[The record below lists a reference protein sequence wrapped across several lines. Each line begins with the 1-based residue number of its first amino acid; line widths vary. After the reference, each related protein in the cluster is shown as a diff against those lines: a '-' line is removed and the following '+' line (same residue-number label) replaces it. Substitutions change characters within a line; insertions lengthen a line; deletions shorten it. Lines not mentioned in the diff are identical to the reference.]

1 MSSTTAGGTRSR
13 PTRGRTARPRPAL
26 LELLDRP
33 LASYYLV
40 LGTAGLLVALGLIM
54 VLSASSVTSFADSG
68 SSFTIVEKQAL
79 WVGLGLPALWIGMR
93 LPIRA
98 YRLLGY
104 PLLLLSLALLVL
116 VLVPGIGVNVSG
128 ATRWIDLP
136 GGLQIQPS
144 EPAKLALVLWGAD
157 LLARKEK
164 RLGQTRHLLVP
175 LVPIALVMAVL
186 VMLQPDMGT
195 TIVLVLVML
204 ALLFTAGAPLGAFAW
219 LGVGLGGA
227 MTALAVT
234 EPYRL
239 QRLTGFRNPCGQHS
253 LNIGYQACQGIY
265 ALSSGGWFGLGLGA
279 SREKFGYLPNQY
291 TDYIF
296 AIIGEELGL
305 LGTLVVLGLF
315 ALLGYAGIRIAQRCP
330 DRFSQLAAAG
340 VTAWLLG
347 QALVNMGAVVGLL
360 PITGI
365 PLPMVSFGGS
375 ALVPTLFAIG
385 MLLSFARHEPSA
397 ARALAVRKANRSP
410 RLSRLRTSKP
420 VPTSRRSPQP
430 PRARARAGR

>member
-1 MSSTTAGGTRSR
+1 MSSASASAPGRPRASRTRAAAGGRR
-13 PTRGRTARPRPAL
+13 PKPAL
-26 LELLDRP
+26 LALLDRP

-40 LGTAGLLVALGLIM
+40 IGTTVLLLALGLIM
-54 VLSASSVTSFADSG
+54 VLSASSITSYASSG
-68 SSFTIVEKQAL
+68 SSFTIAERQGIWMAI
-79 WVGLGLPALWIGMR
+79 GLPALWLGSR
-93 LPIRA
+93 LPVRA
-98 YRLLGY
+98 YRMLGY
-104 PLLLLSLALLVL
+104 PLLLLSFALLFA
-116 VLVPGIGVNVSG
+116 VLVPGVGQNVSG
-128 ATRWIDLP
+128 ATRWIALP

-164 RLGQTRHLLVP
+164 RLTETKHLLVP
-175 LVPIALVMAVL
+175 LVPIALAMGLLVMA
-186 VMLQPDMGT
+186 QPDMGT
-195 TIVLVLVML
+195 TIVLITVML
-204 ALLFTAGAPLGAFAW
+204 ALLFTAGAQLRVFTKIGLG
-219 LGVGLGGA
+219 LGVGLG
-227 MTALAVT
+227 ALAVT

-239 QRLTGFRNPCGQHS
+239 QRLTGFRNPCAQQHALS
-253 LNIGYQACQGIY
+253 VGYQACQGLY

-330 DRFSQLAAAG
+330 DTFSQLAAAG

-365 PLPMVSFGGS
+365 PLPLVSFGGS
-375 ALVPTLFAIG
+375 ALVPTMFAIG
-385 MLLSFARHEPSA
+385 MLISFARHEPATAKALA
-397 ARALAVRKANRSP
+397 ARKAARGRWLPQVS
-410 RLSRLRTSKP
+410 LSR
-420 VPTSRRSPQP
+420 
-430 PRARARAGR
+430 

>member
-1 MSSTTAGGTRSR
+1 MSSATTGAGRARRARRMSTGRADSAARTK
-13 PTRGRTARPRPAL
+13 PTL
-26 LELLDRP
+26 LALLDRP

-40 LGTAGLLVALGLIM
+40 MGTAALLLALGLIM
-54 VLSASSVTSFADSG
+54 VLSASSATSFASSG
-68 SSFTIVEKQAL
+68 SSFTIAERQGIWMAI
-79 WVGLGLPALWIGMR
+79 GLPALWIGSK
-93 LPIRA
+93 LPVRA

-104 PLLLLSLALLVL
+104 PLLLVSFALLLL
-116 VLVPGIGVNVSG
+116 VLVPGVGQNVSG
-128 ATRWIDLP
+128 ATRWINLP

-164 RLGQTRHLLVP
+164 RLTETKHLLVP
-175 LVPIALVMAVL
+175 LVPVALLMALLVMAE
-186 VMLQPDMGT
+186 PDMGT
-195 TIVLVLVML
+195 TVVLTTVML
-204 ALLFTAGAPLGAFAW
+204 ALLFTAGAR
-219 LGVGLGGA
+219 LGVFARIGVFLGLGLA
-227 MTALAVT
+227 ALAIT

-239 QRLTGFRNPCGQHS
+239 QRLTGFRNPCAQQHAMGV
-253 LNIGYQACQGIY
+253 GYQACQGLY

-279 SREKFGYLPNQY
+279 SHEKFGYLPNVY

-315 ALLGYAGIRIAQRCP
+315 ALLGFAGIRIAQRCP
-330 DRFSQLAAAG
+330 DTFSQLAAAG

-365 PLPMVSFGGS
+365 PLPLVSFGGS
-375 ALVPTLFAIG
+375 ALVPTMFAIG
-385 MLLSFARHEPSA
+385 MLISFARREPA
-397 ARALAVRKANRSP
+397 TARALAARKAARGRWIP
-410 RLSRLRTSKP
+410 RVAWSR
-420 VPTSRRSPQP
+420 
-430 PRARARAGR
+430 

>member
-1 MSSTTAGGTRSR
+1 MSSVSADAGSARR
-13 PTRGRTARPRPAL
+13 LRGRPARRQKPAL
-26 LELLDRP
+26 LALLDRP

-40 LGTAGLLVALGLIM
+40 LGTAAMLLALGLIM
-54 VLSASSVTSFADSG
+54 VLSASSISSYTSSG
-68 SSFTIVEKQAL
+68 SSFTIAEKQGI
-79 WVGLGLPALWIGMR
+79 WMVIGLPALWLGSR
-93 LPIRA
+93 LPVRV

-104 PLLLLSLALLVL
+104 PLLLVSFALLML
-116 VLVPGIGVNVSG
+116 VLVPGIGQNVSG
-128 ATRWIDLP
+128 ATRWISLP
-136 GGLQIQPS
+136 GGMQIQPS

-164 RLGQTRHLLVP
+164 RLTETKHLLIP
-175 LVPIALVMAVL
+175 LVPIALAMGLLVMA
-186 VMLQPDMGT
+186 QPDMGT
-195 TIVLVLVML
+195 TIVLILVML
-204 ALLFTAGAPLGAFAW
+204 ALLFTAGARPAVFARI
-219 LGVGLGGA
+219 GGGLGIALGL
-227 MTALAVT
+227 LAVT

-239 QRLTGFRNPCGQHS
+239 RRLTGFRDPCGSQHALS
-253 LNIGYQACQGIY
+253 VGYQACQGLY

-305 LGTLVVLGLF
+305 LGTLLVLGLF
-315 ALLGYAGIRIAQRCP
+315 ALLGYAGIRIAQQCP

-365 PLPMVSFGGS
+365 PLPLVSFGGS
-375 ALVPTLFAIG
+375 ALVPTMFAIG
-385 MLLSFARHEPSA
+385 MLVSFARREPA
-397 ARALAVRKANRSP
+397 TARALAARRAARGRRLP
-410 RLSRLRTSKP
+410 RVAWSR
-420 VPTSRRSPQP
+420 
-430 PRARARAGR
+430 

>member
-1 MSSTTAGGTRSR
+1 MTSSGASAGRA
-13 PTRGRTARPRPAL
+13 GRTRPAASARTSRSAL
-26 LELLDRP
+26 LAFLDRP
-33 LASYYLV
+33 LAAYYLV
-40 LGTAGLLVALGLIM
+40 IGTAALLLAFGLIM
-54 VLSASSVTSFADSG
+54 VLSASSVTSYASSG
-68 SSFTIVEKQAL
+68 SSFTIAERQGVWMAI
-79 WVGLGLPALWIGMR
+79 GLPVLWIGSR
-93 LPIRA
+93 LPVRA
-98 YRLLGY
+98 YRMLGY
-104 PLLLLSLALLVL
+104 PLLLLSFALLLL
-116 VLVPGIGVNVSG
+116 VLVPGIGQNVSG

-164 RLGQTRHLLVP
+164 RLTQTKHLLVP
-175 LVPIALVMAVL
+175 LVPIALAMGLLVMA
-186 VMLQPDMGT
+186 QPDMGT
-195 TIVLVLVML
+195 TIVLVVVML
-204 ALLFTAGAPLGAFAW
+204 ALLFTAGAQLRVFTKI
-219 LGVGLGGA
+219 GVGLGLALG
-227 MTALAVT
+227 ALAVA

-239 QRLTGFRNPCGQHS
+239 RRLTGFRDPCAQQHALS
-253 LNIGYQACQGIY
+253 IGYQGCQGLY

-305 LGTLVVLGLF
+305 LGTLLVLGLF

-365 PLPMVSFGGS
+365 PLPLVSFGGS
-375 ALVPTLFAIG
+375 ALVPTMFAIG
-385 MLLSFARHEPSA
+385 MLISFARHEPATAKALA
-397 ARALAVRKANRSP
+397 ARKAARKAARGRWIP
-410 RLSRLRTSKP
+410 RVAWSR
-420 VPTSRRSPQP
+420 
-430 PRARARAGR
+430 

>member
-1 MSSTTAGGTRSR
+1 MTSTTIGKARSR
-13 PTRGRTARPRPAL
+13 SDRARPRPAIL
-26 LELLDRP
+26 ALLDRP
-33 LASYYLV
+33 LASYYIV
-40 LGTAGLLVALGLIM
+40 IGTAGMLLALGLIM
-54 VLSASSVTSFADSG
+54 VLSASSVTSYADSG
-68 SSFTIVEKQAL
+68 SSFTIVERQAM
-79 WVGLGLPALWIGMR
+79 WVAIGLPAFWLGMR
-93 LPIRA
+93 LPVRA

-104 PLLLLSLALLVL
+104 PLLLVSLAGLVL

-164 RLGQTRHLLVP
+164 RLGQTRHLLLP
-175 LVPIALVMAVL
+175 LVPVAVVMALL

-195 TIVLVLVML
+195 TIVLIVVLL
-204 ALLFTAGAPLGAFAW
+204 ALLFTAGAPLTAFGG
-219 LGVGLGGA
+219 LGLGLGGVLGL
-227 MTALAVT
+227 LAVT

-239 QRLTGFRNPCGQHS
+239 QRLTGFRNPCGQNALS
-253 LNIGYQACQGIY
+253 IGYQACQGLY

-305 LGTLVVLGLF
+305 LGTLLVLGLF
-315 ALLGYAGIRIAQRCP
+315 ALLGYAGIRIAQRCQ

-365 PLPMVSFGGS
+365 PLPLVSFGGS

-385 MLLSFARHEPSA
+385 MLVSFARREPGA
-397 ARALAVRKANRSP
+397 ARARFL
-410 RLSRLRTSKP
+410 
-420 VPTSRRSPQP
+420 
-430 PRARARAGR
+430 GR

>member
-1 MSSTTAGGTRSR
+1 MTSTTIGAARRRSATRRQSR
-13 PTRGRTARPRPAL
+13 VGSW
-26 LELLDRP
+26 LDRP
-33 LASYYLV
+33 LSSYYLL
-40 LGTAGLLVALGLIM
+40 LGSAGMLVALGLVM
-54 VLSASSVTSFADSG
+54 VLSASSVTSYASSG
-68 SSFTIVEKQAL
+68 SSFTIAEKQAM
-79 WVGLGLPALWIGMR
+79 WVGLGLPALWIGSR
-93 LPIRA
+93 LPPRA

-104 PLLLLSLALLVL
+104 PLLLGSIGLLLL
-116 VLVPGIGVNVSG
+116 VLVPGVGVNVSG
-128 ATRWIDLP
+128 ATRWIPLP
-136 GGLQIQPS
+136 AGLQVQPS
-144 EPAKLALVLWGAD
+144 EFAKLALVLWGAD

-164 RLGQTRHLLVP
+164 RLWDTRHLLLP
-175 LVPIALVMAVL
+175 LVPAALLMALLVM
-186 VMLQPDMGT
+186 MQPDMGT
-195 TIVLVLVML
+195 TIILVVIML
-204 ALLFTAGAPLGAFAW
+204 ALLWTAGARFAVFGSTGTVLGAVA
-219 LGVGLGGA
+219 GL
-227 MTALAVT
+227 LAVA

-239 QRLTGFRNPCGQHS
+239 ARLTGFRNPCAAAKAQE
-253 LNIGYQACQGIY
+253 IGYQACQGLY

-305 LGTLVVLGLF
+305 LGTFVVLALF
-315 ALLGYAGIRIAQRCP
+315 ALLGVAGIRIAQHCP

-385 MLLSFARHEPSA
+385 MLASFARREPAAAKALA
-397 ARALAVRKANRSP
+397 ARRADRKRPS
-410 RLSRLRTSKP
+410 T
-420 VPTSRRSPQP
+420 RRS
-430 PRARARAGR
+430 A

>member
-1 MSSTTAGGTRSR
+1 
-13 PTRGRTARPRPAL
+13 
-26 LELLDRP
+26 
-33 LASYYLV
+33 
-40 LGTAGLLVALGLIM
+40 
-54 VLSASSVTSFADSG
+54 
-68 SSFTIVEKQAL
+68 
-79 WVGLGLPALWIGMR
+79 
-93 LPIRA
+93 
-98 YRLLGY
+98 
-104 PLLLLSLALLVL
+104 
-116 VLVPGIGVNVSG
+116 VNVSG

-144 EPAKLALVLWGAD
+144 EPAKLSLVLWGAD

-164 RLGQTRHLLVP
+164 RLAETRHLLLP
-175 LVPIALVMAVL
+175 LVPVALVMALL

-204 ALLFTAGAPLGAFAW
+204 ALLFTAGAPLGSFVG
-219 LGVGLGGA
+219 LGVGLAGA
-227 MTALAVT
+227 LGLLAVT

-239 QRLTGFRNPCGQHS
+239 QRLTGFRNPCGQHALS
-253 LNIGYQACQGIY
+253 IGYQACQGIY

-315 ALLGYAGIRIAQRCP
+315 ALLGYAGLRIAQRCT

-340 VTAWLLG
+340 VIAWLLG

-385 MLLSFARHEPSA
+385 MLVSFARHEPGA
-397 ARALAVRKANRSP
+397 ARALAVRRAARTP
-410 RLSRLRTSKP
+410 RLSRF
-420 VPTSRRSPQP
+420 RRSAP
-430 PRARARAGR
+430 PPTRRSGPPARTRATAKARAGR

>member
-1 MSSTTAGGTRSR
+1 V
-13 PTRGRTARPRPAL
+13 
-26 LELLDRP
+26 LLDRP

-104 PLLLLSLALLVL
+104 PLLLLSVALLVL

-164 RLGQTRHLLVP
+164 RLGETRHLLVP
-175 LVPIALVMAVL
+175 LVPIALLMALL

-195 TIVLVLVML
+195 TIVLILVML

-227 MTALAVT
+227 MSALAVT

-315 ALLGYAGIRIAQRCP
+315 ALLGYAGIRIAQNCP

-397 ARALAVRKANRSP
+397 ARALAVRKAARSP
-410 RLSRLRTSKP
+410 RLARLRPSKP
-420 VPTSRRSPQP
+420 APRPSRPRQASRSSQPQ
-430 PRARARAGR
+430 RARTRAGR

>member
-1 MSSTTAGGTRSR
+1 MSSASASSGRSRPVGTRSA
-13 PTRGRTARPRPAL
+13 ARPKPAL
-26 LELLDRP
+26 LALLDRP

-40 LGTAGLLVALGLIM
+40 VGSAALLLALGLIM
-54 VLSASSVTSFADSG
+54 VLSASSVTSYTSSG
-68 SSFTIVEKQAL
+68 SSFTIAEKQGL
-79 WVGLGLPALWIGMR
+79 WMALGLPALWIGSR
-93 LPIRA
+93 LPVRA
-98 YRLLGY
+98 YRILGY
-104 PLLLLSLALLVL
+104 PLLVVSFGLLLL
-116 VLVPGIGVNVSG
+116 VLVPGIGQNVSG
-128 ATRWIDLP
+128 ATRWIVLP

-164 RLGQTRHLLVP
+164 RLTETKHLLIP
-175 LVPIALVMAVL
+175 LMPIALAMGLLVMA
-186 VMLQPDMGT
+186 QPDMGT
-195 TIVLVLVML
+195 TIVLILVML
-204 ALLFTAGAPLGAFAW
+204 ALLFTAGAQ
-219 LGVGLGGA
+219 LGVFAKIGGGLGVALGL
-227 MTALAVT
+227 LAVT

-239 QRLTGFRNPCGQHS
+239 RRLTGFRNPCASQHALS
-253 LNIGYQACQGIY
+253 VGYQACQGLY

-305 LGTLVVLGLF
+305 LGTLLVLGLF

-365 PLPMVSFGGS
+365 PLPLVSFGGS
-375 ALVPTLFAIG
+375 ALVPTMFAIG
-385 MLLSFARHEPSA
+385 MLISFARREPA
-397 ARALAVRKANRSP
+397 TARALAARRAARGRWLP
-410 RLSRLRTSKP
+410 RVAWSR
-420 VPTSRRSPQP
+420 
-430 PRARARAGR
+430 